1 MMVLVILQCA
11 YFLDGKPRRRVAW
24 LRGLERSHT
33 GKRLKEMLP
42 DGVDYYVINASQE
55 TGSKPDAVFPPDIK
69 YIKQTIEHISP
80 TIILACGKV
89 AQEAV
94 DEIESTIPI
103 IKTYHPAFRGLS
115 KDITKSVSECIQ
127 TVM

>member
-11 YFLDGKPRRRVAW
+11 YYLDGKPRSRAAW

-42 DGVDYYVINASQE
+42 DGIDYYVINASQE
-55 TGSKPDAVFPPDIK
+55 IGSSSDALFPPDIK
-69 YIKQTIEHISP
+69 YISQTIEHISP
-80 TIILACGKV
+80 TIILACGRV
-89 AQEAV
+89 AQAAV
-94 DEIESTIPI
+94 DEIELSVPI

-115 KDITKSVSECIQ
+115 KGITKSINECIQ
-127 TVM
+127 AVT